1 MSESIYIR
9 LLIIPR
15 IIFVIMLMGAVIHT
29 VYQNFETIPFVKSI
43 PNMVI
48 IHMPNGTWQQRQFI
62 EIGKA
67 CEKTADTIVVS
78 LLSVS
83 ISSTLLQFGASI
95 LGCYG
100 AIMNRIECLNC
111 YISFNIIALAFFIFH
126 TIRMPDRILF
136 FYIAFDCIEILLAI
150 ILIIGIGRQRMLN
163 ENDSGTRTRSRSR
176 EIETHFQEITIE

>member
-15 IIFVIMLMGAVIHT
+15 IIFVIMLIGGVIHT
-29 VYQNFETIPFVKSI
+29 VYRNIETIPIVKSI

-48 IHMPNGTWQQRQFI
+48 IHMPNGTWQQSQLI

-67 CEKTADTIVVS
+67 CEKTADKIVVS
-78 LLSVS
+78 LLSAS
-83 ISSTLLQFGASI
+83 ISSLLLHFGASI

-111 YISFNIIALAFFIFH
+111 YISFNIIALAFSIFH
-126 TIRMPDRILF
+126 TIRVPDRNSF
-136 FYIAFDCIEILLAI
+136 FYVAFDCIEFLLAI
-150 ILIIGIGRQRMLN
+150 ILVIGIGRQMTLN
-163 ENDSGTRTRSRSR
+163 ENDSGTRTRSQSR
-176 EIETHFQEITIE
+176 EIETYFQEITTE